1 MNLVRRRLRL
11 LRLLT
16 DAGHGLTGALAVLLL
31 LQNLVPA
38 ATALAVAAVVRDLT
52 ATGTAGWQPVW
63 AATAALVGLLA
74 LGHLADAVA
83 RPIASLAQAR
93 IDGAHRIRVS
103 SLTAGTDTIETL
115 EKPETH
121 DLTRRAAADPENWT
135 ERTPGQG
142 ALAQLTLLTRYVGAA
157 SAAAVLAGFS
167 PWLLPLL
174 VVPAWLGRELRRRQ
188 WLGLNRMWAQRVR
201 YGREADYWREVVT
214 SPATAK
220 EVQVFGFGG
229 WAVARIR
236 ERVHTMFDPM
246 WSVSLKVQ
254 RRQSASF
261 LLVALPLS
269 AAYAAVAVATAEG
282 RASVAEEA
290 AVLSAGWAVYQAVSS
305 MNDAFDIEG
314 AAPVLEAEA
323 QLRHALA
330 APAGTV
336 TPVRPVRPVRQSQGG
351 RRPPPLV
358 EFHEV
363 SFGYPGAER
372 PVLDGLQLTVA
383 PGERLAL
390 VGLNGAGKS
399 TLIKLLTGLYRP
411 TSGTVTVDGQ
421 EVAELGTAGW
431 REDVSV
437 VFQDFVRLPLT
448 VRENVLL
455 GNPGAEP
462 CEEALRAA
470 AAEAG
475 LDQVVEGLPQR
486 WQTPLDR
493 GRAGGS
499 DLSGGQW
506 QQVALARALYAVH
519 TGARLLVL
527 DEPTAHLDVR
537 SEAEL
542 FSRLQARPR
551 DAGVILVSHRLAT
564 VRHADRIVVLDQGRV
579 AESGSHEELMASS
592 GLYAEMFHIQARRFA
607 EGHDDRADEGIPA

>member
-1 MNLVRRRLRL
+1 MNLVQRRLRL
-11 LRLLT
+11 LRLL
-16 DAGHGLTGALAVLLL
+16 AGAGRGLTWTLSVLLL

-38 ATALAVAAVVRDLT
+38 ATALAVAAVVRHLT

-74 LGHLADAVA
+74 LGHLADALA
-83 RPIASLAQAR
+83 KPMASLAQSR

-103 SLTAGTDTIETL
+103 SLTAGTETIETL

-142 ALAQLTLLTRYVGAA
+142 ALAQLTLLMRYFGAA

-201 YGREADYWREVVT
+201 YGREAEYWREIVT

-220 EVQVFGFGG
+220 EVQVFGFGA

-246 WSVSLKVQ
+246 WSLSSKVQ
-254 RRQSASF
+254 RRQTVSF

-269 AAYAAVAVATAEG
+269 VAYAAVAVATADG
-282 RASVAEEA
+282 RASIAEEA

-323 QLRHALA
+323 QLRDTLSSRARTTALA
-330 APAGTV
+330 APK
-336 TPVRPVRPVRQSQGG
+336 RPSG
-351 RRPPPLV
+351 RRQPPRV

-363 SFGYPGAER
+363 SFGYPGAKR
-372 PVLDGLQLTVA
+372 PVLDGLQLTIA

-399 TLIKLLTGLYRP
+399 TLIKLLAGLYRP
-411 TSGTVTVDGQ
+411 TSGTITVDG
-421 EVAELGTAGW
+421 EELDDLGPARW
-431 REDVSV
+431 RQDVSV

-475 LDQVVEGLPQR
+475 LDQVVEMLPQR
-486 WQTPLDR
+486 WQNPLDR

-537 SEAEL
+537 SEGQL
-542 FSRLQARPR
+542 FSRLQGRPR

-579 AESGSHEELMASS
+579 AESGSHEELMARS

-607 EGHDDRADEGIPA
+607 EGHDDRSDEGIPA